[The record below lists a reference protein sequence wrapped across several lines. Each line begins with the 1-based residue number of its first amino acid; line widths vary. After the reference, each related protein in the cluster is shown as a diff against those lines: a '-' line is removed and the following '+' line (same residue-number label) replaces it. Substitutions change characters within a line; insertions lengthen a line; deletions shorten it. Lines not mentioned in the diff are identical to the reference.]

1 MAPLPTKA
9 RGCRTGSWRPY
20 GKLRRCRRRRSGL
33 PASLIET
40 LFAIFVW
47 GESEVWV
54 IEKSRNKT
62 KNLIQKM
69 KEVLGSFNRDTVVN
83 ACKSLRPRI

>member
-1 MAPLPTKA
+1 
-9 RGCRTGSWRPY
+9 
-20 GKLRRCRRRRSGL
+20 
-33 PASLIET
+33 
-40 LFAIFVW
+40 VW

-69 KEVLGSFNRDTVVN
+69 KGVLESFNRDTVVK
-83 ACKSLRPRI
+83 AFMSLRPRI

>member
-1 MAPLPTKA
+1 
-9 RGCRTGSWRPY
+9 
-20 GKLRRCRRRRSGL
+20 
-33 PASLIET
+33 
-40 LFAIFVW
+40 VW

-69 KEVLGSFNRDTVVN
+69 KEVLGSFNRYTVVK
-83 ACKSLRPRI
+83 ACMSLMPRI

>member
-1 MAPLPTKA
+1 M
-9 RGCRTGSWRPY
+9 
-20 GKLRRCRRRRSGL
+20 
-33 PASLIET
+33 
-40 LFAIFVW
+40 W

-62 KNLIQKM
+62 KDLIQKM
-69 KEVLGSFNRDTVVN
+69 KEVLGSFNMDTVVK

>member
-1 MAPLPTKA
+1 M
-9 RGCRTGSWRPY
+9 
-20 GKLRRCRRRRSGL
+20 
-33 PASLIET
+33 
-40 LFAIFVW
+40 W

-62 KNLIQKM
+62 KDLTQKM
-69 KEVLGSFNRDTVVN
+69 KEVLGSFNKDTVVK